1 MAGSADARHAVS
13 RGGVSFSHDPQWEPA
28 EPAGDTVLIV
38 SPGNPDPIFGDA
50 SALTARGVFHCKVTL
65 PLDSVGEVCSL
76 DAINSAAQEI
86 DTFFREITARR
97 LSAPG
102 GFTIVGSG
110 SAALVAAVWVHD
122 YAPPVRLLVLH
133 DPALTPRDCVPGM
146 RAVPWDQG
154 GFGLPP
160 AYRSTAAR
168 IIEDAGAIPV
178 PVRVLRTAHESRI
191 DDQALARFAD
201 QLPLGPGDVEYRGLQ
216 SWVEFADWLRTRSGR
231 DESPSTASLAASLA
245 AHTRKE
251 FDAHC
256 RPLPLFSRE
265 RAHFAWQKLLLRTV
279 GRLST
284 GIRLGLRT
292 GFDSGS
298 TMDYVYRCESSGM
311 TRLGRL
317 IDEAYL
323 QSAGWKSIRVRRRNL
338 QVLIIRAA
346 GQLRAAGMPVRIADI
361 AAGPGR
367 YVMEAAQ
374 RIQPRP
380 EHIRFRDCNPRDVRD
395 GTALISNFGL
405 EDIAVFEQA
414 DAFDRPSL
422 ESMSPRPT
430 LVIICGLYELYPDN
444 EPVVQS
450 LAGVA
455 EVIEPGGVLI
465 YSGMP
470 WHPELEYIGRVLPS
484 HRPGHRCATRRR
496 TQFELDHLV
505 EAAGFMKTGQMI
517 DPWGIFSV
525 SITKRC

>member
-1 MAGSADARHAVS
+1 MTGTAGAHHAES
-13 RGGVSFSHDPQWEPA
+13 RGGVRFSHDPQRELT

-38 SPGNPDPIFGDA
+38 SPGSPDPIFGDT
-50 SALTARGVFHCKVTL
+50 SALLARGVFHCTLSL
-65 PLDSVGEVCSL
+65 PLDSGDDDSVL
-76 DAINSAAQEI
+76 DSINSAAQEI
-86 DTFFREITARR
+86 DAFVRELTTRWLPTPR
-97 LSAPG
+97 S
-102 GFTIVGSG
+102 FTIVGSG

-122 YAPPVRLLVLH
+122 YAPPVRCLVLH
-133 DPALTPRDCVPGM
+133 DPALTLRDCAPGM
-146 RAVPWDQG
+146 GAVPWDQG
-154 GFGLPP
+154 GMGLPP

-168 IIEDAGAIPV
+168 IIADACAFHV
-178 PVRVLRTAHESRI
+178 PVCVLRTAHDPRI

-201 QLPLGPGDVEYRGLQ
+201 QLPLQPGDVEYRNLQ
-216 SWVEFADWLRTRSGR
+216 SWDEFDGWLRTRSGR
-231 DESPSTASLAASLA
+231 DESPSPASVADRLAE
-245 AHTRKE
+245 HTRKE
-251 FDAHC
+251 FDAYFG
-256 RPLPLFSRE
+256 RLPLFSRR
-265 RAHFAWQKLLLRTV
+265 RADFAWQKLLIRTV

-298 TMDYVYRCESSGM
+298 TIDYVYRCESSGT

-338 QVLIIRAA
+338 QALIIRGA
-346 GQLRAAGMPVRIADI
+346 GQLRAAGLPVRIADI

-380 EHIRFRDCNPRDVRD
+380 EHIRLRDYNVHEVRN
-395 GTALISNFGL
+395 GHALISELAL

-422 ESMSPRPT
+422 ESMCPRPT
-430 LVIICGLYELYPDN
+430 LMIICGLYELFPDN
-444 EPVVQS
+444 EPVAQS

-465 YSGMP
+465 YTGMP

-505 EAAGFMKTGQMI
+505 EIAGFRKTGQMI

-525 SITKRC
+525 SIARRC